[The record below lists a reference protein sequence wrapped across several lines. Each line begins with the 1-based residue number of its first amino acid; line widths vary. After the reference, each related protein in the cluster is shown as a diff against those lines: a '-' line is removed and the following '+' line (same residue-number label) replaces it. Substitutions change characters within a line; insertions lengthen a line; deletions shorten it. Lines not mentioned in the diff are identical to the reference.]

1 MAKVKPTEKTLEQF
15 FSDKLAAI
23 HKEDKPVIKT
33 RKDVFSDE
41 HTSVTRESLDYTKY
55 LNELASRVSKNK
67 KPDQPTLFQEFNPK
81 NTIEATTDK
90 INESPQP
97 IIPKT
102 ADNDRQQEDPSREI
116 AVYQQIIN
124 SLRAEMAEYKSKF
137 NAINPKIMQYE
148 QNINSLRAE
157 IVEYRNRQPQGMAGE
172 ITQYQ
177 QTINSLRAE
186 LAEYRNRMV
195 LMVSERNQQSGVD
208 SLRAELAEYRNRME
222 LMVSER
228 NQQSGVDSLRAELAE
243 YKSKLNAINPKIMQY
258 EQNINSLRAEI
269 VEYRNRMELM
279 VSERNQQSG
288 VDSLRAELAEHRNRV
303 STTLSRDV
311 PKDEDFS
318 SLGAEISRLKRNLDL
333 IISK

>member
-15 FSDKLAAI
+15 FSEKLAAI

-67 KPDQPTLFQEFNPK
+67 KLDQPTLFQQFNPK

-124 SLRAEMAEYKSKF
+124 SLRAELTA
-137 NAINPKIMQYE
+137 
-148 QNINSLRAE
+148 
-157 IVEYRNRQPQGMAGE
+157 
-172 ITQYQ
+172 
-177 QTINSLRAE
+177 
-186 LAEYRNRMV
+186 
-195 LMVSERNQQSGVD
+195 
-208 SLRAELAEYRNRME
+208 
-222 LMVSER
+222 
-228 NQQSGVDSLRAELAE
+228 
-243 YKSKLNAINPKIMQY
+243 YKSKLNTINPKIMQY

-279 VSERNQQSG
+279 ISERNQQSG
-288 VDSLRAELAEHRNRV
+288 VDSLRAELAEHSNRV
-303 STTLSRDV
+303 STTPSRDV

-318 SLGAEISRLKRNLDL
+318 SLGTEISRLKRNLDL

>member
-15 FSDKLAAI
+15 FSEKLAAI

-67 KPDQPTLFQEFNPK
+67 KLDQPTLFQQFNPK

-102 ADNDRQQEDPSREI
+102 ADNDRQREDPSRDI

-124 SLRAEMAEYKSKF
+124 SLRAE
-137 NAINPKIMQYE
+137 
-148 QNINSLRAE
+148 
-157 IVEYRNRQPQGMAGE
+157 
-172 ITQYQ
+172 
-177 QTINSLRAE
+177 
-186 LAEYRNRMV
+186 
-195 LMVSERNQQSGVD
+195 
-208 SLRAELAEYRNRME
+208 
-222 LMVSER
+222 
-228 NQQSGVDSLRAELAE
+228 LAE
-243 YKSKLNAINPKIMQY
+243 YKSKLNTINPKIMQY

-279 VSERNQQSG
+279 ISERNQQSG
-288 VDSLRAELAEHRNRV
+288 VDSLRAELAEHSNRV
-303 STTLSRDV
+303 STTPSRDV

-318 SLGAEISRLKRNLDL
+318 SLGTEISRLKRNLDL

>member
-15 FSDKLAAI
+15 FSEKLAAI

-90 INESPQP
+90 IIESPQP
-97 IIPKT
+97 IISKT
-102 ADNDRQQEDPSREI
+102 ADSDRQQEDPSREI
-116 AVYQQIIN
+116 VVYQQIIN
-124 SLRAEMAEYKSKF
+124 
-137 NAINPKIMQYE
+137 
-148 QNINSLRAE
+148 
-157 IVEYRNRQPQGMAGE
+157 
-172 ITQYQ
+172 
-177 QTINSLRAE
+177 
-186 LAEYRNRMV
+186 
-195 LMVSERNQQSGVD
+195 
-208 SLRAELAEYRNRME
+208 
-222 LMVSER
+222 
-228 NQQSGVDSLRAELAE
+228 SLRAELAE
-243 YKSKLNAINPKIMQY
+243 YKSKLNTINPKIMQY

>member
-1 MAKVKPTEKTLEQF
+1 MTKVKPTEKTLEQF
-15 FSDKLAAI
+15 FSEKLAAI

-124 SLRAEMAEYKSKF
+124 SLRAELTA
-137 NAINPKIMQYE
+137 
-148 QNINSLRAE
+148 
-157 IVEYRNRQPQGMAGE
+157 
-172 ITQYQ
+172 
-177 QTINSLRAE
+177 
-186 LAEYRNRMV
+186 
-195 LMVSERNQQSGVD
+195 
-208 SLRAELAEYRNRME
+208 
-222 LMVSER
+222 
-228 NQQSGVDSLRAELAE
+228 

>member
-15 FSDKLAAI
+15 FSEKLAAI

-67 KPDQPTLFQEFNPK
+67 KPDRPTLFQEFNPK

-90 INESPQP
+90 IIETPQQTISEAP
-97 IIPKT
+97 DKDRNQKELTRENII
-102 ADNDRQQEDPSREI
+102 
-116 AVYQQIIN
+116 YQQIIN
-124 SLRAEMAEYKSKF
+124 
-137 NAINPKIMQYE
+137 
-148 QNINSLRAE
+148 
-157 IVEYRNRQPQGMAGE
+157 
-172 ITQYQ
+172 
-177 QTINSLRAE
+177 
-186 LAEYRNRMV
+186 
-195 LMVSERNQQSGVD
+195 
-208 SLRAELAEYRNRME
+208 
-222 LMVSER
+222 
-228 NQQSGVDSLRAELAE
+228 SLRAELAE
-243 YKSKLNAINPKIMQY
+243 YKSKLNTINPKIMQY

>member
-15 FSDKLAAI
+15 FSEKLAAI

-208 SLRAELAEYRNRME
+208 SLRAELAE
-222 LMVSER
+222 
-228 NQQSGVDSLRAELAE
+228 
-243 YKSKLNAINPKIMQY
+243 
-258 EQNINSLRAEI
+258 
-269 VEYRNRMELM
+269 
-279 VSERNQQSG
+279 
-288 VDSLRAELAEHRNRV
+288 HRNRV

>member
-15 FSDKLAAI
+15 FSEKLAAI

-81 NTIEATTDK
+81 NTIEATNK

-124 SLRAEMAEYKSKF
+124 SLRAELAEYKSKL
-137 NAINPKIMQYE
+137 NTINPKIMQYE

-177 QTINSLRAE
+177 QTINSLRSE
-186 LAEYRNRMV
+186 LA
-195 LMVSERNQQSGVD
+195 
-208 SLRAELAEYRNRME
+208 
-222 LMVSER
+222 
-228 NQQSGVDSLRAELAE
+228 
-243 YKSKLNAINPKIMQY
+243 
-258 EQNINSLRAEI
+258 
-269 VEYRNRMELM
+269 EYRNRMELM

-311 PKDEDFS
+311 PKEEDFS

>member
-1 MAKVKPTEKTLEQF
+1 MTKVKPTEKTLEQF

-116 AVYQQIIN
+116 VVYQQIIN
-124 SLRAEMAEYKSKF
+124 SLRAELAEYKSKL
-137 NAINPKIMQYE
+137 NTINPKIMQYE

-157 IVEYRNRQPQGMAGE
+157 IVEYRNRQPQGMTGE

-177 QTINSLRAE
+177 QTIH
-186 LAEYRNRMV
+186 
-195 LMVSERNQQSGVD
+195 

-228 NQQSGVDSLRAELAE
+228 NQQDGGESVRAELA
-243 YKSKLNAINPKIMQY
+243 A
-258 EQNINSLRAEI
+258 
-269 VEYRNRMELM
+269 YRNRMELM

>member
-124 SLRAEMAEYKSKF
+124 SLRAEMAEYKSK
-137 NAINPKIMQYE
+137 
-148 QNINSLRAE
+148 
-157 IVEYRNRQPQGMAGE
+157 
-172 ITQYQ
+172 
-177 QTINSLRAE
+177 
-186 LAEYRNRMV
+186 
-195 LMVSERNQQSGVD
+195 
-208 SLRAELAEYRNRME
+208 
-222 LMVSER
+222 
-228 NQQSGVDSLRAELAE
+228 
-243 YKSKLNAINPKIMQY
+243 LNAINPKIMQY

>member
-124 SLRAEMAEYKSKF
+124 SLRAE
-137 NAINPKIMQYE
+137 
-148 QNINSLRAE
+148 L
-157 IVEYRNRQPQGMAGE
+157 
-172 ITQYQ
+172 T
-177 QTINSLRAE
+177 
-186 LAEYRNRMV
+186 
-195 LMVSERNQQSGVD
+195 
-208 SLRAELAEYRNRME
+208 
-222 LMVSER
+222 
-228 NQQSGVDSLRAELAE
+228 E

-288 VDSLRAELAEHRNRV
+288 VDSLRAELAEHRNRI

>member
-55 LNELASRVSKNK
+55 LNELASRISKNK

-157 IVEYRNRQPQGMAGE
+157 IVEYRNR
-172 ITQYQ
+172 
-177 QTINSLRAE
+177 
-186 LAEYRNRMV
+186 
-195 LMVSERNQQSGVD
+195 
-208 SLRAELAEYRNRME
+208 
-222 LMVSER
+222 
-228 NQQSGVDSLRAELAE
+228 
-243 YKSKLNAINPKIMQY
+243 
-258 EQNINSLRAEI
+258 
-269 VEYRNRMELM
+269 MELM

>member
-1 MAKVKPTEKTLEQF
+1 MTKVKPTEKTLEQF
-15 FSDKLAAI
+15 FSEKLAAI

-67 KPDQPTLFQEFNPK
+67 KLDQPTLFQQFNPK

-102 ADNDRQQEDPSREI
+102 ADNDRQREDPSRDI

-124 SLRAEMAEYKSKF
+124 SLRAELAEYKSKL
-137 NAINPKIMQYE
+137 NTINPKIMQYE

-186 LAEYRNRMV
+186 LAEYRNRM
-195 LMVSERNQQSGVD
+195 
-208 SLRAELAEYRNRME
+208 E

-243 YKSKLNAINPKIMQY
+243 YKSKLNTINPKIMQY

-279 VSERNQQSG
+279 ISERNQQSG
-288 VDSLRAELAEHRNRV
+288 V
-303 STTLSRDV
+303 
-311 PKDEDFS
+311 
-318 SLGAEISRLKRNLDL
+318 
-333 IISK
+333 

>member
-1 MAKVKPTEKTLEQF
+1 MVKVKPTEKTLEQF
-15 FSDKLAAI
+15 FSEKLAAI

-124 SLRAEMAEYKSKF
+124 SLRAE
-137 NAINPKIMQYE
+137 
-148 QNINSLRAE
+148 L
-157 IVEYRNRQPQGMAGE
+157 
-172 ITQYQ
+172 T
-177 QTINSLRAE
+177 
-186 LAEYRNRMV
+186 
-195 LMVSERNQQSGVD
+195 
-208 SLRAELAEYRNRME
+208 
-222 LMVSER
+222 
-228 NQQSGVDSLRAELAE
+228 E

-258 EQNINSLRAEI
+258 EQNINSLRTEI

>member
-15 FSDKLAAI
+15 FSEKLAAI

-124 SLRAEMAEYKSKF
+124 SLRAELAEYKSKL
-137 NAINPKIMQYE
+137 NTINPKIMQYE

-186 LAEYRNRMV
+186 LAEYRNRM
-195 LMVSERNQQSGVD
+195 
-208 SLRAELAEYRNRME
+208 E

-228 NQQSGVDSLRAELAE
+228 NQQSGVDSLRAEL
-243 YKSKLNAINPKIMQY
+243 
-258 EQNINSLRAEI
+258 
-269 VEYRNRMELM
+269 V
-279 VSERNQQSG
+279 
-288 VDSLRAELAEHRNRV
+288 EHRNRV

-318 SLGAEISRLKRNLDL
+318 SLRAEISRLKRNLDL